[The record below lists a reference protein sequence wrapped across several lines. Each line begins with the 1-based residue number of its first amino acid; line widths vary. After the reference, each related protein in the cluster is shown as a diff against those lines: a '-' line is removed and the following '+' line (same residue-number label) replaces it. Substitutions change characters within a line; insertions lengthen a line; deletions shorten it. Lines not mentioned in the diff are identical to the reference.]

1 MILITGIN
9 GLVGSFVARYFL
21 EEGEKVAGFKRPESD
36 LSLLKGLED
45 QITWFE
51 GDILDVLSLE
61 EAISKSD
68 YVVHTA
74 AMVSFAPKD
83 RNKMLRINVEGTAN
97 VVNMCL
103 LYKVKKLCFV
113 SSVAAIGRKF
123 SNGASDTSNLIDE
136 KAQWE
141 ESPLNS
147 NYAKSKYQAEL
158 EVWRGVAE
166 GLDAVVVNP
175 SIILGEADWHKSSTQ
190 LFKYV
195 YDENKYYTGGTINY
209 VDVQDVAEIIYKL
222 LHSDIV
228 NERFILNGGTLSYK
242 QFFEKVASG
251 FGRKA
256 PSKEISGFLS
266 QIAWRVEALRSLFT
280 GKAPLITKE
289 TAQSANLN
297 FIYPSQKIR
306 KELNFEFTLLDE
318 TIQRICKNLKAK
330 VSD

>member
-1 MILITGIN
+1 MLPDT
-9 GLVGSFVARYFL
+9 FWKK
-21 EEGEKVAGFKRPESD
+21 EKVAGFKRPESD

-61 EAISKSD
+61 EAISKAD

-175 SIILGEADWHKSSTQ
+175 SIILGEADWYKSSTQ

-228 NERFILNGGTLSYK
+228 NERLSSTEELFLTNSSLRKLLRVLAGKHLLKKYQVFYHKLPGG
-242 QFFEKVASG
+242 
-251 FGRKA
+251 
-256 PSKEISGFLS
+256 
-266 QIAWRVEALRSLFT
+266 
-280 GKAPLITKE
+280 
-289 TAQSANLN
+289 
-297 FIYPSQKIR
+297 
-306 KELNFEFTLLDE
+306 
-318 TIQRICKNLKAK
+318 LKR
-330 VSD
+330 